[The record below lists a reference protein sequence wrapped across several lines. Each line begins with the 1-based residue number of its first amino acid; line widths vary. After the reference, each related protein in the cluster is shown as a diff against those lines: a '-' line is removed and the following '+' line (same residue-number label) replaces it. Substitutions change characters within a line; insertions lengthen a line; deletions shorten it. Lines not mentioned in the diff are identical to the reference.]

1 LITVVLLF
9 QKFRSDA
16 AGEPGSNSALNI
28 EGGLGTLLVP
38 HGRREVL
45 AGVDDLVGA
54 SVNVKAGLL
63 HLHSELSHH
72 GSALSFIFISLHLT
86 FKLLS
91 VVVSFLISLRE
102 GVMEN
107 GTDAVVPETAEVWLG
122 SLLFFNGNCNN
133 FDLITVKE
141 WLL

>member
-1 LITVVLLF
+1 MLLF

-16 AGEPGSNSALNI
+16 AGEPCSDSTLNI
-28 EGGLGTLLVP
+28 ESSFGTLFVP

-45 AGVDDLVGA
+45 AGVDDLVSA
-54 SVNVKAGLL
+54 SIDVQTGLL

-72 GSALSFIFISLHLT
+72 GGALSFIFISLHLT

-91 VVVSFLISLRE
+91 MVVGFLISLRE

-141 WLL
+141 WLCL